1 MKRTIKIKDLL
12 EFNTEAEI
20 KIIQPNCMSWEGDLY
35 YGWNCGEGES
45 ESGTRGKSDAKE
57 VCIFMGNL
65 PENIS

>member
-12 EFNTEAEI
+12 GFNPEAEI
-20 KIIQPNCMSWEGDLY
+20 KIIQPNYLAWEGDLH

-45 ESGTRGKSDAKE
+45 ESGTQGKSDAKE

-65 PENIS
+65 PENIA